1 MTYKGFY
8 FITDSSLTK
17 KGIVSDAEAAIKGGA
32 TIVQYREK
40 CMDTGPMIDKALQ
53 LKDICAGKAAL
64 IINDRVDIALAVN
77 ADGVHLGQ
85 TDMDYKNARR
95 LLGNS
100 KVIGVTV
107 HNLEEAKAAEAMG
120 ADYLGVSPVFHTD
133 TKGDA
138 GPAAGLGTLREIRAG
153 TSLPIAAI
161 GGIKLENLREVLDAG
176 ADTVCAMS
184 ATIGKD
190 VESKV
195 REFSDIISRH

>member
-40 CMDTGPMIDKALQ
+40 CMDTGPMVSEALQ

-77 ADGVHLGQ
+77 ADGV
-85 TDMDYKNARR
+85 R
-95 LLGNS
+95 
-100 KVIGVTV
+100 VTV